1 MCPQEFTKY
10 EQRAQLKQA
19 ARVFDHKHLSM
30 LFRDGSFT
38 QRLTSGRGRQQR
50 EEQLIDDGMQ
60 ASGFTQAQ
68 QGTAETALRQQQRSF
83 LDEPLLPRSVTGRSS
98 HRIPSRREIKVW
110 KYTFFW
116 KRAQSGLRVAKVGK
130 STARSWFG
138 LPMLPV
144 NHPLMVAWSV
154 LVLLIDLTYTA
165 VMLPLMFAFDL
176 LHPWQ
181 GQYWVS
187 VTVGCLYCL
196 DVFVVLH
203 RGVVVRYL
211 DRHIYIDSPSD
222 VARLYVTHGS
232 FWRDLPVALSG
243 PLQLLALIPGD
254 QLHPNNVAVIVNTF
268 LLLRSLRLMKL
279 LLLSRELF
287 FGKMGF
293 RWVDH
298 S

>member
-1 MCPQEFTKY
+1 MASREHVAEELSPDTSKRPSSLEDAWSERRDEDVGTVEDYTSIIFNLHVWSYRLSQQEFTKY

-203 RGVVVRYL
+203 RWASTAYGNFY
-211 DRHIYIDSPSD
+211 
-222 VARLYVTHGS
+222 A
-232 FWRDLPVALSG
+232 
-243 PLQLLALIPGD
+243 
-254 QLHPNNVAVIVNTF
+254 
-268 LLLRSLRLMKL
+268 
-279 LLLSRELF
+279 
-287 FGKMGF
+287 
-293 RWVDH
+293 
-298 S
+298 